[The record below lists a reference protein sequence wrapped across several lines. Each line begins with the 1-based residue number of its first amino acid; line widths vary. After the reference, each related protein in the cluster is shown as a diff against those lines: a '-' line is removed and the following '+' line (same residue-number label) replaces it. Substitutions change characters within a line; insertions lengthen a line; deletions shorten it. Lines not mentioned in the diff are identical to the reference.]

1 MWIPS
6 DTPTLSTF
14 FPLNLDKSTF
24 TSAAIIIALV
34 LAGCGIVSAMSF
46 SSLLLAVVSLAVGV
60 GCGWYAKN
68 VYDKYFKDK

>member
-1 MWIPS
+1 MKTMTWKTKLII
-6 DTPTLSTF
+6 
-14 FPLNLDKSTF
+14 
-24 TSAAIIIALV
+24 AAIIIALV

-46 SSLLLAVVSLAVGV
+46 RSLLLAVVSLAVGV

>member
-1 MWIPS
+1 MKIMTWKTKLII
-6 DTPTLSTF
+6 T
-14 FPLNLDKSTF
+14 
-24 TSAAIIIALV
+24 AIVIALV

-46 SSLLLAVVSLAVGV
+46 GSLLLAVVSLAVGV

>member
-1 MWIPS
+1 MKTMTWKTKLII
-6 DTPTLSTF
+6 
-14 FPLNLDKSTF
+14 
-24 TSAAIIIALV
+24 AAIVIALV

-46 SSLLLAVVSLAVGV
+46 RSLLLAVVSLAVGV

>member
-1 MWIPS
+1 MKTMTWKTKLII
-6 DTPTLSTF
+6 
-14 FPLNLDKSTF
+14 
-24 TSAAIIIALV
+24 AAIVIALV

-46 SSLLLAVVSLAVGV
+46 GSILLAVVSLAVGV

>member
-1 MWIPS
+1 MKTMTWKTKLII
-6 DTPTLSTF
+6 
-14 FPLNLDKSTF
+14 
-24 TSAAIIIALV
+24 AAIVVALV

-46 SSLLLAVVSLAVGV
+46 GSLLLAVVSLAVGV